1 MRVFQNMKYPMRG
14 DNGIFQ
20 SILSENF
27 RKDVGEYMKFKS
39 IFDMLS
45 KSKYLISMLI
55 RTKHGKKFILINLR
69 VC

>member
-1 MRVFQNMKYPMRG
+1 
-14 DNGIFQ
+14 
-20 SILSENF
+20 
-27 RKDVGEYMKFKS
+27 MKFKS